1 MQKQTI
7 LVHKGRGNYK
17 KDGRCVNAPLMR
29 ASTVLF
35 RSHKSWDDV
44 KMRRKKERVL
54 SYGAL
59 GTSTN
64 FELEKLLCELEGG
77 YRASLYPTGLA
88 ALAMVLIN
96 YAEVGAHFLITDGIY
111 EPVRDIDRLFLSKIG
126 VEVEYL
132 KADASDIAQ
141 KLRPNTKLL
150 LCESP
155 GSVLYEIIDL
165 PKVSALAHA
174 NGTVVAIDSTYS
186 SSYLSQPLSLGAD
199 ISVVAATKYLGGH
212 SDLTMGAIIVNE
224 KEWRNFNK
232 LPEALGFTASPD
244 DAYLVLRGARSLDV
258 RLQRHEENADKVV
271 EFLLSLPKIAKIYY
285 PKLSTHEGHE
295 VFMRDFSGANGM
307 VTIELDKDVSKDKV
321 DKFFDSLELFGIG
334 ASWGGFESLAMI
346 AKPPRTRADISGFG
360 TLIRFS
366 IGLENVDDI
375 ISDLSRAFKELD

>member
-7 LVHKGRGNYK
+7 LVHKGRGNPK
-17 KDGRCVNAPLMR
+17 KDGRAVNAPLMR
-29 ASTVLF
+29 ASTILF
-35 RSHKSWDDV
+35 KNHKSWNE
-44 KMRRKKERVL
+44 RKIKRNTERVL

-64 FELEKLLCELEGG
+64 FELEKLLCALEGG

-96 YAEVGAHFLITDGIY
+96 YAETGAHFLITDGIY

-132 KADASDIAQ
+132 KADASDIEE

-165 PKVSALAHA
+165 PKVSAIAHA

-186 SSYLSQPLSLGAD
+186 SSYLNQSLSLGAD

-224 KEWRNFNK
+224 KEWKNFNK
-232 LPEALGFTASPD
+232 LPEVLGFTASPD

-258 RLQRHEENADKVV
+258 RLERHEKNADRVV
-271 EFLLSLPKIAKIYY
+271 EFLLTQPKVAKIYY

-295 VFMRDFSGANGM
+295 IFMRDFSGTNGM
-307 VTIELDKDVSKDKV
+307 ITIELDKSVTYENV
-321 DKFFDSLELFGIG
+321 DKFFDKLELFGIG

-346 AKPPRTRADISGFG
+346 AKPPRTRADLSNAGI
-360 TLIRFS
+360 LIRFS

-375 ISDLSRAFKELD
+375 IADLKRGFDTL